1 MKNLSPQPN
10 DIESL
15 YRHRRE
21 TVLVRLASA
30 LTAFISDLMA
40 GEPRIDRISAR
51 AKDIDR
57 FVKKAMT
64 KLEDG
69 RTKYDEPLS
78 QIQDQI
84 GARIIVFYQ
93 SDVARIAAK
102 VRKYFRAIESQHVIP
117 EDEAEFGYFS
127 HHLILKFP
135 NDIIEEDMDTSLI
148 PSFFEMQIK
157 TLFQH
162 AWSEA
167 DHDLGYKPGEMPLS
181 SEQKRLIAFTSAQA
195 WGADHIFDRLFSER
209 EKAK

>member
-64 KLEDG
+64 KLE
-69 RTKYDEPLS
+69 
-78 QIQDQI
+78 
-84 GARIIVFYQ
+84 
-93 SDVARIAAK
+93 
-102 VRKYFRAIESQHVIP
+102 
-117 EDEAEFGYFS
+117 
-127 HHLILKFP
+127 
-135 NDIIEEDMDTSLI
+135 EE
-148 PSFFEMQIK
+148 
-157 TLFQH
+157 
-162 AWSEA
+162 
-167 DHDLGYKPGEMPLS
+167 G
-181 SEQKRLIAFTSAQA
+181 
-195 WGADHIFDRLFSER
+195 
-209 EKAK
+209 